1 MKDRRSEIEAALA
14 VGARKRHWGRW
25 AALAVLVAAAGLA
38 GWVTFGTGLSPAETQ
53 TSYRTDAVTRGD
65 LTVTVTATGTVEP
78 QGVVDISSELSGT
91 LTEVLVDFNDEVTK
105 CQALARLDT
114 TQLEAQLAV
123 QSANLA
129 AASAQVLSAQT
140 TLEEAKDTLD
150 TQSSLYD
157 RGLVIHSVYEAAD
170 AAWKRADAAYLVADA
185 NLDLAQANY
194 DAQSAELDK
203 AVILSPIDG
212 VVLDV
217 AAEPGQIVA
226 ASLSAPTLFT
236 IAEDLSKMQLLASV
250 AEADIGQ
257 VSEGDNATFTVEA
270 YDGVVFPA
278 SIAQVRY
285 ASTEEDGLVSYTAV
299 LAVENP
305 DTKLLPGMTA
315 VADITVAEA
324 TGVLTVPNAAL
335 RYVHSTPT
343 AAAATDDTTE
353 ETGSGRNSGFL
364 GMIMPGPP
372 GQDAT
377 PSARADGSSIW
388 VLRDGQPVR
397 IEVTTGATDGSR
409 TEVAGEGLAEGDQ
422 VITAALGAQ

>member
-1 MKDRRSEIEAALA
+1 
-14 VGARKRHWGRW
+14 
-25 AALAVLVAAAGLA
+25 
-38 GWVTFGTGLSPAETQ
+38 
-53 TSYRTDAVTRGD
+53 
-65 LTVTVTATGTVEP
+65 
-78 QGVVDISSELSGT
+78 
-91 LTEVLVDFNDEVTK
+91 
-105 CQALARLDT
+105 QALARLDT

-422 VITAALGAQ
+422 VITAALSTQ